1 MNANPNLLSRRL
13 WQIRGLNFKVQ
24 RLIDD
29 KAKQVLENKNPE
41 ITYENVLEDVSKLLT
56 LEWKLTNQEYWLANK
71 LEKAK
76 QAVKEGVQQ

>member
-13 WQIRGLNFKVQ
+13 WQVRGLNFKVQ

-41 ITYENVLEDVSKLLT
+41 VTYENVLEDVSKLLT
-56 LEWKLTNQEYWLANK
+56 LEWKLTNQEYYLKNQ
-71 LEKAK
+71 LEKAR
-76 QAVKEGVQQ
+76 QEIKEGVQQ